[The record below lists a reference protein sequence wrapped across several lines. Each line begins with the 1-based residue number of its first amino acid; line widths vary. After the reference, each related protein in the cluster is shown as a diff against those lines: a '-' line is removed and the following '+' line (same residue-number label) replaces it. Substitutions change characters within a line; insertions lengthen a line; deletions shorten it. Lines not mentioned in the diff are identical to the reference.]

1 MPALA
6 WTTALVALWFLL
18 SVLIDRRNALRE
30 GVSAVSFAEIVAVG
44 VLALAGA
51 LLAPPSERIAV
62 GLALA
67 GIGIAACGDVR
78 HGYLWEEITVPT
90 LFAVLAAS
98 AYAGIAPNAAAGIVA
113 LGGIALA
120 IYFGGQLLGKEPGF
134 GDIVPTAI
142 IGAAVGPVPGLAA
155 LAIACAGFVI
165 AALILGRRF
174 GIALPF
180 GPAIAAAI
188 LIGAA
193 AASWLPAIA
202 GR

>member
-6 WTTALVALWFLL
+6 WTPAFVVLWLVV
-18 SVLIDRRNALRE
+18 SVAIDRRNALRE
-30 GVSAVSFAEIVAVG
+30 DVAAVSFAQIVAVA
-44 VLALAGA
+44 VLALAGM
-51 LLAPPSERIAV
+51 LLAPASERIAV
-62 GLALA
+62 GIALA
-67 GIGIAACGDVR
+67 GVGVAACGDVR

-90 LFAVLAAS
+90 LFAVLAAG
-98 AYAGIAPNAAAGIVA
+98 AYAGIAPSAAGGIVA
-113 LGGIALA
+113 LGGIAVA
-120 IYFGGQLLGKEPGF
+120 MYFGGQLLGKESGF
-134 GDIVPTAI
+134 GDIVPTAV
-142 IGAAVGPVPGLAA
+142 IGAAVGTVPALAA
-155 LAIACAGFVI
+155 LAVACVGFVV

-193 AASWLPAIA
+193 AASWLPAIG

>member
-6 WTTALVALWFLL
+6 WALLLVVLWLL
-18 SVLIDRRNALRE
+18 VSIAIDRRNALRE
-30 GVSAVSFAEIVAVG
+30 DVSTVSFPEILAVAA
-44 VLALAGA
+44 LAFAGA
-51 LLAPPSERIAV
+51 LLAPASERIGV
-62 GLALA
+62 GLAVA

-90 LFAVLAAS
+90 LFAVLAAN
-98 AYAGIAPNAAAGIVA
+98 AYAGHAPHAAAGIAV
-113 LGGIALA
+113 LGGIAVA
-120 IYFGGQLLGKEPGF
+120 IYFGGQLLGTEPGF

-142 IGAAVGPVPGLAA
+142 IGAAVGALPGLAA
-155 LAIACAGFVI
+155 LAVACVGFVI

-174 GIALPF
+174 GVALPF

-188 LIGAA
+188 PIGAA
-193 AASWLPAIA
+193 IASWLPAFA

>member
-6 WTTALVALWFLL
+6 WTPALVALWFLL

-30 GVSAVSFAEIVAVG
+30 GVSVLSFAEIVAVAA
-44 VLALAGA
+44 LALAGV

-62 GLALA
+62 GIALA

-78 HGYLWEEITVPT
+78 HGYLLEEITVPT

-142 IGAAVGPVPGLAA
+142 IGAAVGPMPGLAA
-155 LAIACAGFVI
+155 LAIACVGFVI

-174 GIALPF
+174 GVALPF
-180 GPAIAAAI
+180 GPAIAASI